1 MLTGEAYHRIV
12 QIIIK
17 LVSNFVINGSRHARY
32 LVCYPLDVMYEMKK
46 THCGRGLADNLI
58 EDKTRDYIAFLTIIS
73 NNPIKDS
80 FTICTYK
87 YTYGK
92 MVSQEYQ
99 RYYIYSF
106 LTLSS

>member
-17 LVSNFVINGSRHARY
+17 LVSNFVINGSRHAQY

-73 NNPIKDS
+73 NNPIKHHLQFVHIRIRMERWWPKYIKDII
-80 FTICTYK
+80 FTP
-87 YTYGK
+87 
-92 MVSQEYQ
+92 S
-99 RYYIYSF
+99 
-106 LTLSS
+106 